1 MKETLQQNTEHRLT
15 LEKIAGKHWLELRH
29 MKTGNARI
37 LYFDHANR
45 ARAFFRGMSIEE
57 IKAAYDEIKPPV
69 HKMYDAIN

>member
-1 MKETLQQNTEHRLT
+1 MKEIIQEGKGHILT
-15 LEKIAGKHWLELRH
+15 IEKISSEHWLELRH